1 MFAKIEI
8 TGEIEV
14 VTGLHIGA
22 QNAYSAIGAVDS
34 PVIRDPL
41 TKLPI
46 IPGSSL
52 KGKMRTLLARS
63 RSDKLLLNDCSHDCP
78 EILRLF
84 GSSGTVADKSGGR
97 ADEENKESKSEHSRL
112 QFSDCFLK
120 NAEELIKRDVPLTEV
135 KYENT
140 ISRATSGATP
150 RQIERV
156 VRGAVFDFRLIY
168 DLDDPERAAKDFEV
182 ISEGFRLLHSD
193 YLGGHGSRGSGR
205 IEFKNLKAAEAY
217 GYVAPDLLAECAGK
231 LG

>member
-14 VTGLHIGA
+14 VTGLHIGT

-52 KGKMRTLLARS
+52 KGKLRTLLARS
-63 RSDKLLLNDCSHDCP
+63 RSDKLLLNKWNKDSP

-84 GSSGTVADKSGGR
+84 GSSGSKDDK
-97 ADEENKESKSEHSRL
+97 EPIEHSRL

-120 NAEELIKRDVPLTEV
+120 NAEELKKREAPLTEI
-135 KYENT
+135 KFENT
-140 ISRATSGATP
+140 IDRATSIANP

-156 VRGAVFDFRLIY
+156 IRGAVFNFRLIY
-168 DLDDPERAAKDFEV
+168 DLDDPARAAKDFDV
-182 ISEGFRLLHSD
+182 ISEGFRLLSGD

-205 IEFKNLKAAEAY
+205 IEFKNLQIAEIY
-217 GYVAPDLLAECAGK
+217 GHVAPELIAECAGK
-231 LG
+231 LKLSGE